1 MEVVQGKWRLQIYT
15 NSEKSRKRKRL
26 MKETFVPDP
35 EDVKVFGEKL
45 RELNLLYINNL
56 IREITIE
63 NYENLSKVLIALV
76 LVFNAIRPIEAS
88 KIEIDFFLNRVK
100 YQTEDINLFKFFR

>member
-1 MEVVQGKWRLQIYT
+1 
-15 NSEKSRKRKRL
+15 

-76 LVFNAIRPIEAS
+76 LVFNARRPIEAS